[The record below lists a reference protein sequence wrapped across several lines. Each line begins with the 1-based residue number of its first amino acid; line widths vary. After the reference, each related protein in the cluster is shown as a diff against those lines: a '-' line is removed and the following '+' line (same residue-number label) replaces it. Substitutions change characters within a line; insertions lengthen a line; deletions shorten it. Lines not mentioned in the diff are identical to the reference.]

1 MVSNSSSISPIM
13 PHAAA
18 SIDLLSIVEALEG
31 RLSLLDCT
39 GDPSSCERSGEC
51 RTLPIWAG
59 LDRAVSEY
67 PRGISL
73 ADAAS
78 SRGAEYVI

>member
-1 MVSNSSSISPIM
+1 ML
-13 PHAAA
+13 AA

-67 PRGISL
+67 P
-73 ADAAS
+73 
-78 SRGAEYVI
+78 